1 MENAVNLVAETAVAA
16 PGVEWGLMLA
26 LCGAMIAVILGG
38 LGSSLGIRRAGQKA
52 AGVLAEKP
60 HLFGSLVV
68 LTALPGSQGIY
79 GLLIA
84 ILILSKIG
92 AMSGELVSLTVQ
104 NGWTF
109 FIAGSIVGI
118 LGLVTAEL
126 QSRVVA
132 ASIGALAR
140 DESVSGGAIILSV
153 LVETYAIFGL
163 LIAIF
168 IWLAALA

>member
-1 MENAVNLVAETAVAA
+1 MENAVNMVAEAAVAVPA
-16 PGVEWGLMLA
+16 VNWGLMLSLLGA
-26 LCGAMIAVILGG
+26 LIAVVLGG
-38 LGSSLGIRRAGQKA
+38 LGSSLGIRIAGQKA

-92 AMSGELVSLTVQ
+92 AMAGKFVEISVQSGWNFV
-104 NGWTF
+104 
-109 FIAGSIVGI
+109 IAGLIVGV
-118 LGLVTAEL
+118 LGFSSALL
-126 QSRVVA
+126 QGKVVA
-132 ASIGALAR
+132 SAIGALAR

-168 IWLAALA
+168 IWLAAL

>member
-1 MENAVNLVAETAVAA
+1 MENAVNMVAETAVNA
-16 PGVEWGLMLA
+16 PVVDWGLMLA
-26 LCGAMIAVILGG
+26 LLGALIAVVLGG
-38 LGSSLGIRRAGQKA
+38 LGSSLGIRLAGQKA

-92 AMSGELVSLTVQ
+92 AMSGSFVEISVQ
-104 NGWTF
+104 SGWNF
-109 FIAGSIVGI
+109 VIAGVIVGV
-118 LGLVTAEL
+118 LGLSSALL
-126 QSRVVA
+126 QSKVVA
-132 ASIGALAR
+132 SAIGALAR

-153 LVETYAIFGL
+153 LIETYAIFGL
-163 LIAIF
+163 LISIF
-168 IWLAALA
+168 IWLAAL

>member
-1 MENAVNLVAETAVAA
+1 MENAVNVIAETAVAA
-16 PGVEWGLMLA
+16 PAVNWGLWLA
-26 LCGAMIAVILGG
+26 LLGALIAVVLGG

-92 AMSGELVSLTVQ
+92 AMSGEFVEISVQ
-104 NGWTF
+104 SGWNF
-109 FIAGSIVGI
+109 VLAGVIVGS
-118 LGLVTAEL
+118 LGLSSAVL
-126 QSRVVA
+126 QSKVVA
-132 ASIGALAR
+132 ASVGALAR

-153 LVETYAIFGL
+153 LIETYAIFGL
-163 LIAIF
+163 LISIF
-168 IWLAALA
+168 IWLAAL